1 MTNIVLRDDNTSEN
15 SASVP
20 APVIRM
26 KDKPLVSV
34 VIPSYNRAAL
44 LPEAIETVLQQT
56 YQHFEIIVVDDES
69 TGNTADIAK
78 QYPIR
83 YIFQENQGVSA
94 ARNTGILAS
103 KGKYIALLDSDDRVF
118 SVLKQQGT
126 PCEGSSP
133 GWKGQ
138 NPIRGVLL

>member
-15 SASVP
+15 SASVS

-69 TGNTADIAK
+69 TDNTAEIAK

-83 YIFQENQGVSA
+83 YIFQKNQGVFGRLATRAFWRAKVNILRCSIPTTAFSRALSRA
-94 ARNTGILAS
+94 ACPCFRAIRNA
-103 KGKYIALLDSDDRVF
+103 
-118 SVLKQQGT
+118 
-126 PCEGSSP
+126 
-133 GWKGQ
+133 
-138 NPIRGVLL
+138 

>member
-69 TGNTADIAK
+69 TDNTAGYREAISNSLYLPEESGGFD
-78 QYPIR
+78 
-83 YIFQENQGVSA
+83 
-94 ARNTGILAS
+94 
-103 KGKYIALLDSDDRVF
+103 
-118 SVLKQQGT
+118 
-126 PCEGSSP
+126 GSQHRHS
-133 GWKGQ
+133 GEQ
-138 NPIRGVLL
+138 R